1 MTLLAACVAEFVIM
15 FARGSSIFDNAVSI
29 YFFRAFYFKEIQNF
43 LFLVFKIF
51 INVVMQMSTNY
62 IATTHKVFALLS
74 LRYYNGL

>member
-51 INVVMQMSTNY
+51 INIVMQTLASY
-62 IATTHKVFALLS
+62 VATTRKVFTVLS
-74 LRYYNGL
+74 L